1 MKAAFKIKRFRLI
14 FFIIV
19 LCASL
24 TACEAAQ
31 SLASGGYDKPMTN
44 SSPAVSE
51 CEQKENKFS
60 NNNSLY
66 FENGDNSFEGASS
79 EYTPMPT
86 AIPDS
91 LDDYIDGTPIS
102 ELTNEIETFGE
113 SVELDTLISSA
124 LSYHGLPQENINSS
138 FIVTCLSDEL
148 FSCLVYLETDS
159 SLTIAPYT
167 YAIKEQRV
175 CTVADFFSAS
185 NTGWKSVLP
194 DIVTRSA
201 LERGMTL
208 LCEIPPVTQEQLFY
222 IDGGSIALLY
232 RPYEITT
239 FEFGSPSFVLSM
251 DEIAEYTIGAYG
263 IGG

>member
-1 MKAAFKIKRFRLI
+1 MKAAFKIKRVRQI
-14 FFIIV
+14 FFIMV
-19 LCASL
+19 LCTFI
-24 TACEAAQ
+24 TACEMAQ
-31 SLASGGYDKPMTN
+31 CLVSEIYDSPMTN

-51 CEQKENKFS
+51 CEQNESKISS
-60 NNNSLY
+60 NNNLY
-66 FENGDNSFEGASS
+66 LENGDSAFES
-79 EYTPMPT
+79 EPSLYTPMPT
-86 AIPDS
+86 ALPDR
-91 LDDYIDGTPIS
+91 LENYIENTQTDD
-102 ELTNEIETFGE
+102 LTNEIEAFSE
-113 SVELDTLISSA
+113 NIEIDTLISNA
-124 LSYHGLPQENINSS
+124 LCYYGLSKENTNSS

-159 SLTIAPYT
+159 AITIVPYT

-175 CTVADFFSAS
+175 CTIADFFSSS

-201 LERGMTL
+201 LEQGMTL
-208 LCEIPPVTQEQLFY
+208 LCEIPPVTREQLFY
-222 IDGGSIALLY
+222 IKGESIALLY

-251 DEIAEYTIGAYG
+251 DEIAEYTTGAYG